1 MQAPGMQQP
10 FAVPGGVMIV
20 SGRPRE
26 MMNPVDSVI
35 SCMQQ
40 YVGFSGRASR
50 SEYWWFALATFVV
63 SIPIGFI
70 DGMVFGWNLSDPMW
84 FSNIFNIA
92 VALPT
97 LAVAIRRVHD
107 HGMSGWFILI
117 PFYNLYL
124 MIAEGEHVPNA
135 YGPVPTNTLSGKQDG
150 TYIVVQQ
157 PPSGF

>member
-1 MQAPGMQQP
+1 MQVPGVQQP
-10 FAVPGGVMIV
+10 FVVPGGVMIV

-50 SEYWWFALATFVV
+50 SEYWWFTLATGVL
-63 SIPIGFI
+63 SIPIAVI
-70 DGMVFGWNLSDPMW
+70 DGIVFGWNLNDPAW
-84 FSNIFNIA
+84 FSVIFNFA
-92 VALPT
+92 VFLPT

-150 TYIVVQQ
+150 TYVVVQQ